1 MKVLHEMYRILSKCK
16 AAILLLLIFFV
27 FFLVFKGHNFSGVAY
42 TPANSIRPQ
51 SSNGAQRTVKSASLS
66 SVESLDKRRQSRAQD
81 CKSNISLFSHRTE
94 EIRRGASVLKRA
106 DVDRYMSICGS
117 RMYKKFCSKTV
128 DLHLVDRKCQRQDE
142 MRFLTQEEAGKR
154 GLFMLASYPGS
165 GNTWSR
171 LILEELTG
179 IYTGSIFCDHL
190 IAFSGH
196 FGEGFAVR
204 ETIAVKAHSA
214 LGRIRESPRSVIYLV
229 RNPFHSLLSSLSW
242 KSTKSHTI
250 SNHKESLDT
259 QVVKKELE
267 AWSNN
272 VHRWVE
278 RGKWSVTVVSYDAL
292 VSDFEEELKKFV
304 SAINF
309 PVKQEAIDC
318 LLHNSM
324 DAHKRNK
331 KKGENPYTE
340 EQEEVIRATVE
351 LMKTLWEKHEIDYK
365 SWTW

>member
-1 MKVLHEMYRILSKCK
+1 MLPCIRT
-16 AAILLLLIFFV
+16 
-27 FFLVFKGHNFSGVAY
+27 GVTY

-51 SSNGAQRTVKSASLS
+51 SSNGAQRAVKSASLS

-250 SNHKESLDT
+250 SNHKGKLYVLLICFQLFTSDLIVGSLTEFLTCMCFGMHYSWHQNFSVYKCRLNACVRRAAFGEGDRGICPTHLCCSPPPSSLQIIFFAVYHYSPLTLLSLLADT
-259 QVVKKELE
+259 
-267 AWSNN
+267 
-272 VHRWVE
+272 
-278 RGKWSVTVVSYDAL
+278 
-292 VSDFEEELKKFV
+292 
-304 SAINF
+304 
-309 PVKQEAIDC
+309 
-318 LLHNSM
+318 
-324 DAHKRNK
+324 
-331 KKGENPYTE
+331 
-340 EQEEVIRATVE
+340 
-351 LMKTLWEKHEIDYK
+351 
-365 SWTW
+365 